1 MAGHPFCLR
10 RRLIQTVP
18 GAILCSRTG
27 ITRKAVP
34 MRKADLLPHALSLVA
49 ILAGAATAA
58 PALPLTPFRT
68 QDQAQRHCPGDT
80 VVWLDFNK
88 GKYYAKGQK
97 LYGRGLNGS
106 YVCREEARSSF
117 YRGALIG
124 SR

>member
-1 MAGHPFCLR
+1 
-10 RRLIQTVP
+10 
-18 GAILCSRTG
+18 
-27 ITRKAVP
+27 
-34 MRKADLLPHALSLVA
+34 MRKAELLTCVISFAT
-49 ILAGAATAA
+49 ILAGEAGAV
-58 PALPLTPFRT
+58 ALPLTPFRT

-80 VVWLDFNK
+80 VVWLDFTK
-88 GKYYAKGQK
+88 GKYYSNGQT

>member
-1 MAGHPFCLR
+1 
-10 RRLIQTVP
+10 
-18 GAILCSRTG
+18 
-27 ITRKAVP
+27 
-34 MRKADLLPHALSLVA
+34 MRKADLLPHALSLLA

-58 PALPLTPFRT
+58 ALPLTPFRY

-80 VVWLDFNK
+80 VVWLDFDK

-97 LYGRGLNGS
+97 LYGRDLNGS
-106 YVCREEARSSF
+106 FVCREEARSSF

>member
-1 MAGHPFCLR
+1 
-10 RRLIQTVP
+10 
-18 GAILCSRTG
+18 
-27 ITRKAVP
+27 
-34 MRKADLLPHALSLVA
+34 MRKADLLPCA
-49 ILAGAATAA
+49 INIAAIFAGAADAV
-58 PALPLTPFRT
+58 ALPLTPFRT

-80 VVWLDFNK
+80 VVWLDFSK
-88 GKYYAKGQK
+88 GKYYSKSQK

>member
-1 MAGHPFCLR
+1 
-10 RRLIQTVP
+10 
-18 GAILCSRTG
+18 
-27 ITRKAVP
+27 

-49 ILAGAATAA
+49 ILAGAPTAA
-58 PALPLTPFRT
+58 ALPLTPFRT
-68 QDQAQRHCPGDT
+68 EVQAQRHCPGDT
-80 VVWLDFNK
+80 VVWLDFAK
-88 GKYYAKGQK
+88 GKYYSKGQQ

>member
-1 MAGHPFCLR
+1 MPTR
-10 RRLIQTVP
+10 RP
-18 GAILCSRTG
+18 
-27 ITRKAVP
+27 
-34 MRKADLLPHALSLVA
+34 DLLPSAVCLAA
-49 ILAGAATAA
+49 ILAGGSAA
-58 PALPLTPFRT
+58 ALPLTPFRT
-68 QDQAQRHCPGDT
+68 QDQAQRHCPGDS
-80 VVWLDFNK
+80 VVWLDFSK